1 MTARPRIFSLPI
13 AAATLAVIGLTASPI
28 AAGQA
33 FRPQPPA
40 NTQTQWSFL
49 ASPEFSRLIGDKS
62 IVVITKWGRV
72 YEGYFVVS
80 GNVLIRRGP
89 GAAVVVP
96 FEQVM
101 RVEKSTFRMRTHGLI
116 GLGIGFTV
124 GILLANDACDGDC
137 RAETWSMMGLIGAS
151 VGSGMG
157 ARNGAMLN
165 RWNFENDILFDIGQP
180 FETRLASPVFAR
192 FVRGKDVWVTTT
204 DGTKQRGEIAA
215 VTENGLILT
224 GPQQASLP
232 LDQIMTIVEVSHR
245 LRNGVVSGLAG
256 GASVGVL
263 ACQSWSTQAGCGRK
277 LLGLTAIGVGTGLA
291 VAAVMNLDK
300 NRDLLHDSG
309 RKTRTLSF
317 APILSPKR
325 KGMAF
330 RMTWR

>member
-1 MTARPRIFSLPI
+1 MTARLRSFSLPI

-28 AAGQA
+28 AAAQML
-33 FRPQPPA
+33 RPPTPNA
-40 NTQTQWSFL
+40 QTQWSFL
-49 ASPEFSRLIGDKS
+49 ATPEFSRLIEDKS

-80 GNVLIRRGP
+80 GNVLVRRRP

-96 FEQVM
+96 FEQVI

-116 GLGIGFTV
+116 GLGVGFTV
-124 GILLANDACDGDC
+124 GILLANDACDGNC
-137 RAETWSMMGLIGAS
+137 RAETWSMLGLLGAG
-151 VGSGMG
+151 VGSGIG
-157 ARNGAMLN
+157 ARNGAFLN
-165 RWNFENDILFDIGQP
+165 ATSYEHDILFDIGQP

-192 FVRGKDVWVTTT
+192 FVKGKDVWVTTT
-204 DGTKQRGEIAA
+204 DGAMRRGEITA
-215 VTENGLILT
+215 VSENGLILT
-224 GPQQASLP
+224 SLQGASLS
-232 LDQIMTIVEVSHR
+232 LDQVVTIVEVSHR

-309 RKTRTLSF
+309 RKARTLSF

-325 KGMAF
+325 KGMTF